1 MKVLTFGCSYSQVPV
16 VTDKPDDWTW
26 PLFLDKSLTGMPIET
41 ENHQGLGASGNDV
54 ISRRTIYYVTEA
66 LKTSKPEDLLVGIMW
81 SGCDRHSLVLRE
93 SKRHYE
99 RLNILPDFLAEDAP
113 TYEDFVNKWFESECT
128 NKGELTL
135 REHWLLMKQYYNNP
149 HRIASKEFNH
159 ITLNNHW
166 TDHLTTTYYENFVDP
181 LSSVLK
187 TVENILRTQW
197 FLKQHNI
204 KYFMCAYDVDTFIYF
219 GVPRQ
224 NKPLYSDDCPALSL
238 GAQDDWHSLPYNY
251 LEHPEIKYLYE
262 MIDKDHWLPVDSLGE
277 WCNHVSEFDFPS
289 STDPHPGWE
298 QHQDF
303 VNKVILPF
311 LLKKYNI
318 SRYNI

>member
-1 MKVLTFGCSYSQVPV
+1 MKVLTFGCSYSQV
-16 VTDKPDDWTW
+16 TSIREEHITDWTW
-26 PLFLDKSLTGMPIET
+26 PVFLDKSLNGTADDT
-41 ENHQGLGASGNDV
+41 ENHQGAGASGNES
-54 ISRRTIYYVTEA
+54 ISRKTIYYVNEA
-66 LKTSKPEDLLVGIMW
+66 LKSHKAEDLLIGIMW

-99 RLNILPDFLAEDAP
+99 RSNRIPDYYLNEAP
-113 TYEDFVNKWFESECT
+113 TYDDFVNKPYQPGQ
-128 NKGELTL
+128 GEVTTL
-135 REHWLLMKQYYNNP
+135 RKHFLQLKQHYNNP
-149 HRIASKEFNH
+149 YRIASDEFNH
-159 ITLNNHW
+159 ITLNSHW
-166 TDHLTTTYYENFVDP
+166 KDYLTTTYYANFVDP

-187 TVENILRTQW
+187 TCEQILRTQW

-204 KYFMCAYDVDTFIYF
+204 KYFMGSYDVDTFIYH
-219 GVPRQ
+219 GVPAYV
-224 NKPLYSDDCPALSL
+224 KYPDDCPALSL
-238 GAQDDWHSLPYNY
+238 QAQGNWKSIPYNY
-251 LEHPEIKYLYE
+251 LEHPDVKYLYE